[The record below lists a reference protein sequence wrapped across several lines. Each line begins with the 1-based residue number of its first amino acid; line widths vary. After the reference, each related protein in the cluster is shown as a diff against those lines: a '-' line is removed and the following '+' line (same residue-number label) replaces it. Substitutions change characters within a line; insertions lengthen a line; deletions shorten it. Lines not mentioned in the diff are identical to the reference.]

1 MTRLYRAAVTTVAGA
16 MTLLLTGCA
25 DLSVVPAKITHTGS
39 LDGKRATIVAFI
51 VSTANHYVGAE
62 VEAMRKEADRLNY
75 RLEVIDNKFDQT
87 EQNQQVRQFLAS
99 GKKAAAFIYWP
110 ANNDTGINSAR
121 LLAARAPVVQL
132 SGRVLPQAEP
142 YVTARPGQ
150 DNADIGNTMGTMA
163 LKAMDEA
170 RADGK
175 KFRGPNGK
183 PNLLEI
189 TYPSG
194 YEAGVVRHDAFFK
207 RVGDDKFNVLSTENA
222 KSPDAQ
228 GGFTAASQVLSKYK
242 SQGIDIVVAGSNNIG
257 TGVVKAL
264 QQYGLKPGKDV
275 TVVVGDFSGDQQ
287 PLIRG
292 EIYSA
297 VLQSPVIEGMLAVQ
311 TVARLRAT
319 GEVVDD
325 TVKLPATPVQPPVA
339 DTPPS
344 RFTYMPQPAITP
356 QNYDTLRVWGRS
368 IRELQS

>member
-1 MTRLYRAAVTTVAGA
+1 MTRLRRAVVTAVASA
-16 MTLLLTGCA
+16 MALLLTGCG
-25 DLSVVPAKITHTGS
+25 DLSVVPAKISSTGS
-39 LDGKRATIVAFI
+39 LDGKRATIVAFM

-62 VEAMRKEADRLNY
+62 VKAMRAEAARLNY

-99 GKKAAAFIYWP
+99 GKPAAAFVYWP

-142 YVTARPGQ
+142 YITARPGQ
-150 DNADIGNTMGTMA
+150 DNEAIGTTMGTMA
-163 LKAMDEA
+163 LKAVDES
-170 RADGK
+170 RAKGV
-175 KFRGPNGK
+175 KFRGPKGK

-194 YEAGVVRHDAFFK
+194 YEAGVVRHNAFFD
-207 RVGDDKFNVLSTENA
+207 RVGDAFNLLSTENA

-242 SQGIDIVVAGSNNIG
+242 AEGIDIVVAGSNNIG

-264 QQYGLKPGKDV
+264 QQYGLQPGKDV

-287 PLIRG
+287 PLIKG
-292 EIYSA
+292 QIYSA
-297 VLQSPVIEGMLAVQ
+297 VLQSPVIEGILAVQ
-311 TVARLRAT
+311 TVAQLRSA
-319 GEVVDD
+319 GKVIDG
-325 TVKLPATPVQPPVA
+325 TVQLPEALVQPPLS
-339 DTPPS
+339 DTAPS
-344 RFTYMPQPAITP
+344 RFTYMPHPAITP
-356 QNYDTLRVWGRS
+356 QNYESLRVWGRS
-368 IRELQS
+368 IRELQF

>member
-1 MTRLYRAAVTTVAGA
+1 MTRFYRAVVTVFAGA
-16 MTLLLTGCA
+16 MALLLTGCA
-25 DLSVVPAKITHTGS
+25 DLSVAPAKITKTGS
-39 LDGKRATIVAFI
+39 LNGERATIVAFV

-62 VEAMRKEADRLNY
+62 VEAMRDEAERLDY

-99 GKKAAAFIYWP
+99 GKPAAAFVYWP

-142 YVTARPGQ
+142 YITARPGQ
-150 DNADIGNTMGTMA
+150 DNEAIGTTMGTMA
-163 LKAMDEA
+163 LKAVDEA
-170 RADGK
+170 RAAGK
-175 KFRGPNGK
+175 EFHGK
-183 PNLLEI
+183 ERPNLLEI

-194 YEAGVVRHDAFFK
+194 YEAGVVRHDAFFE
-207 RVGDDKFNVLSTENA
+207 RVGDAFHLLSTENA
-222 KSPDAQ
+222 KTPDAQ

-242 SQGIDIVVAGSNNIG
+242 SRGIDIVVAGSNNIG

-264 QQYGLKPGKDV
+264 QQYGLRPGKDV

-287 PLIRG
+287 PLIKG

-297 VLQSPVIEGMLAVQ
+297 VLQSPVIEGILAVQ

-319 GEVVDD
+319 GEVVDE
-325 TVKLPATPVQPPVA
+325 VVNLPEAKTQPAVT

-344 RFTYMPQPAITP
+344 RFTYMPHPAITP
-356 QNYDTLRVWGRS
+356 QNYASLRVWGRS
-368 IRELQS
+368 IRELQF